1 MPPVAAA
8 KSASAKSTTVNS
20 GARLDALPM
29 SSFHRRVLWL
39 IGAGMFFDSFDI
51 YLAGGVLGA
60 MVKSGFSDIAH
71 NASFISATFVG
82 MAIGALLA
90 GIVGDRLGRRFSYQL
105 NLAIFGLASLAAA
118 FVPSMAW
125 LVPLRFVMGVGLGA
139 EIIVGYATL
148 TEFIPP
154 SHRGGWSGLLSL
166 ITNSALFV
174 SSLVGL
180 LIIPTLG
187 WQWMFAIGG
196 IGALIVWYLRK
207 SMPESPRWLESKGR
221 TEEAEHLMAAIEAEA
236 LAGRAAPTAPRVVA
250 APVVEGGSIL
260 AVLKGELGIRTVVA
274 ATTTIGTSLVIYGFL
289 QWIPT
294 FFVREGHTVVSSLY
308 FTTLMTLGGPVG
320 ALIGF
325 AISDRIGR
333 KRGIIVFSLV
343 AFVIGAFY
351 PVIGNDWLLAFVG
364 FLLVSMIYLL
374 VTLNIATY
382 IPELF
387 PTEYRLRGAGV
398 ANTISR
404 IVSIGIPYMTVYVIG
419 LGEDLGIGAVGGVVA
434 MALAAL
440 LVQALVVAW
449 LGIETKQ
456 QPLEALAPR

>member
-1 MPPVAAA
+1 MPSSAATISATRSPVA
-8 KSASAKSTTVNS
+8 VNS

-60 MVKSGFSDIAH
+60 MVKSGFSDIGH

-82 MAIGALLA
+82 MAIGAIFA
-90 GIVGDRLGRRFSYQL
+90 GILGDRFGRRFSYQL
-105 NLAIFGLASLAAA
+105 NLAIFGIASLAAA
-118 FVPSMAW
+118 FAPSMQW
-125 LVPLRFVMGVGLGA
+125 LIPLRFVMGVGLGA
-139 EIIVGYATL
+139 EIVVGYATL
-148 TEFIPP
+148 TAFIPP
-154 SHRGGWSGLLSL
+154 SHRGGWAGLLSL

-221 TEEAEHLMAAIEAEA
+221 TEEAERLMASIEAEA
-236 LAGRAAPTAPRVVA
+236 LAGKPVPPSRVVA
-250 APVVEGGSIL
+250 TPPTEGGSIL
-260 AVLKGELGIRTVVA
+260 AVLTGELGIRTLVA
-274 ATTTIGTSLVIYGFL
+274 ATTTVGTSLVIYGFL

-325 AISDRIGR
+325 MISDRIGR
-333 KRGIIVFSLV
+333 KRGLIVFSLV

-351 PVIGNDWLLAFVG
+351 PFIANDWLLTFVG

-404 IVSIGIPYMTVYVIG
+404 IVSIGIPYMTVFVIG
-419 LGEDLGIGAVGGVVA
+419 LGESLGIGGVGAVVA

-440 LVQALVVAW
+440 LIQAAVVAW
-449 LGIETKQ
+449 LGIETKR

>member
-1 MPPVAAA
+1 MSPVA
-8 KSASAKSTTVNS
+8 TVNS

-29 SSFHRRVLWL
+29 SSFHRRILWL

-60 MVKSGFSDIAH
+60 MVKSGFSDVAR
-71 NASFISATFVG
+71 NAGFLSATFVG
-82 MAIGALLA
+82 MAIGAMFA
-90 GIVGDRLGRRFSYQL
+90 GILGDRFGRRFSYQL
-105 NLAIFGLASLAAA
+105 NLAIFGVASLVAA
-118 FVPSMAW
+118 FAPSMQW
-125 LVPLRFVMGVGLGA
+125 LIPLRFIMGIGLGA
-139 EIIVGYATL
+139 EIVVGYATL

-154 SHRGGWSGLLSL
+154 GHRGGWSGLLSL

-180 LIIPTLG
+180 LVIPTLG
-187 WQWMFAIGG
+187 WQAMFAIGG

-207 SMPESPRWLESKGR
+207 AMPESPRWLESKGR
-221 TEEAEHLMAAIEAEA
+221 IAEAERLMAAIEAEA
-236 LAGRAAPTAPRVVA
+236 LAGKTVPSSPIAAPP
-250 APVVEGGSIL
+250 PIEGGSIL
-260 AVLKGELGIRTVVA
+260 AVLTGELGVRTLVA
-274 ATTTIGTSLVIYGFL
+274 ATTSVGTSIVIYGFL

-308 FTTLMTLGGPVG
+308 FSTLMTLGGPVG

-325 AISDRIGR
+325 AISDRVGR
-333 KRGIIVFSLV
+333 KRGLVVFSLV

-351 PVIGNDWLLAFVG
+351 PFIGNDWLLAFVG

-398 ANTISR
+398 ASTISR
-404 IVSIGIPYMTVYVIG
+404 LVSIGIPYLTVYVIG
-419 LGEDLGIGAVGGVVA
+419 LGETLGIGGVGGVVA

-440 LVQALVVAW
+440 LVQAVVVAW
-449 LGIETKQ
+449 LGIETKRR
-456 QPLEALAPR
+456 PLEALAPR